1 LFRNIWH
8 SFKRIVRPDGV
19 GEALLDRAE
28 AMALLK
34 ELIAVNMVDPSF
46 VSLSQ
51 RMPNHYELQIKSDY
65 YRSELEA
72 YAKKFGLSIEEDKQ
86 QKYLVIF
93 KP

>member
-1 LFRNIWH
+1 M
-8 SFKRIVRPDGV
+8 
-19 GEALLDRAE
+19 DRAE

-46 VSLSQ
+46 ISVSQ
-51 RMPNHYELQIKSDY
+51 RKPNHFQLLIKSDY
-65 YRSELEA
+65 YRSEIEK
-72 YAKKFGLSIEEDKQ
+72 YAKKFGLSIKEDKE